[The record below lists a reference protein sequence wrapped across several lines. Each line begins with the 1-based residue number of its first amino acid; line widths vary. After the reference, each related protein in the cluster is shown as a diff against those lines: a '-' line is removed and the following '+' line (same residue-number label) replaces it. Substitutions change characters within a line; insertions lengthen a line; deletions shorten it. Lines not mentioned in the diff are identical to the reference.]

1 MSPWWSDPSELSV
14 NGDCAVLQDLDEVC
28 DIELP
33 VTSLSATLS
42 VAISE
47 VDGRFD
53 VQATDPVVVI
63 SPMGNPLAN
72 CTPASAVG
80 TCWVKTSALSDL
92 ILSFVQPELDG
103 VAQSLSG
110 IGGYI

>member
-1 MSPWWSDPSELSV
+1 M
-14 NGDCAVLQDLDEVC
+14 C

-80 TCWVKTSALSDL
+80 TLLGQDERFLSDL
-92 ILSFVQPELDG
+92 ILSFVQPELG
-103 VAQSLSG
+103 CGKALKRRWKTPLIS
-110 IGGYI
+110 